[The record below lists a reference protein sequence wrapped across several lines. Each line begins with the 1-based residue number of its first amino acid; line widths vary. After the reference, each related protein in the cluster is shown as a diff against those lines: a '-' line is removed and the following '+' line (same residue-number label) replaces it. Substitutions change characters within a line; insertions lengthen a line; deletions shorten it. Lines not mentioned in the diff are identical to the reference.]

1 MRPNPGAAAPLKLFV
16 IGYSSR
22 SEYPL
27 ICINQDRGGKESDRP
42 MIKHAGVAPL
52 LFLSALAL
60 AGDDGAAVN
69 ERIPV
74 DRAELEAHWQVDC
87 ATAWTRLQAAAV
99 RRPTQS
105 HCGITPELV
114 RDMKLCG
121 FIYQAPGADSRH
133 TCPDYRGVSQQLEKP
148 GKLSD
153 CPTLPASI
161 ANKMNCD

>member
-1 MRPNPGAAAPLKLFV
+1 
-16 IGYSSR
+16 
-22 SEYPL
+22 
-27 ICINQDRGGKESDRP
+27 

-60 AGDDGAAVN
+60 AGDDGTAVN

-74 DRAELEAHWQVDC
+74 NRAEMEAHWQVDC

-99 RRPTQS
+99 RRPTQD

-114 RDMKLCG
+114 RAMKLCG

-133 TCPDYRGVSQQLEKP
+133 TCPDYRGVAQLLERSGNP
-148 GKLSD
+148 AD
-153 CPTLPASI
+153 CPNLLASI
-161 ANKMNCD
+161 ANRINCD